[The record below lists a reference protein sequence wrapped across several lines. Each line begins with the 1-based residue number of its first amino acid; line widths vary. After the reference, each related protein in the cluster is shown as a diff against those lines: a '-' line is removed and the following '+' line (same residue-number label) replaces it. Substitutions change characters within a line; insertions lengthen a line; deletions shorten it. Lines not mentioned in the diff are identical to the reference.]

1 MSNAKLAII
10 GSGPAG
16 LTAAIYASRANL
28 EPVLFEGTEA
38 GGQLSTTTEVEN
50 YPGFPQGIQ
59 GPELMSAFRQQAERF
74 GTKIVRGDVHEVGLS
89 SRPFLIRFDEG
100 ELTAEAI
107 IISTGARAKLLG
119 LANERSLIGRGVS
132 TCATCDGFF
141 FRGQEIAV
149 VGGGD
154 SAVEEANFL
163 SKFATKVHLIHRRDK
178 LRASKIM
185 QDRLFA
191 NPRVQVHW
199 DPVVHEISADDQGL
213 LRAVKLQD
221 PRNGDLHEL
230 AVKGLFVA
238 IGHVPNTTL
247 FKGKI
252 DLDENGYIQLNGRG
266 TQTNVEGVFAS
277 GDVADHVYRQA
288 VTAAGTGCQ
297 AAIDAERW
305 LESQNHSSR

>member
-1 MSNAKLAII
+1 MRHAKIAII

-16 LTAAIYASRANL
+16 LTAAIYAARANL
-28 EPVLFEGTEA
+28 EPVLIEGTEA
-38 GGQLSTTTEVEN
+38 GGQLTTTTEVEN
-50 YPGFPQGIQ
+50 FPGFPKGIQ
-59 GPELMSAFRQQAERF
+59 GPDLMQAFRLQAERF
-74 GTKIVRGDVHEVGLS
+74 GTDFIRGDVQEVELS
-89 SRPFLIRFDEG
+89 KRPFMIRFDGG
-100 ELTAEAI
+100 EMKADAI
-107 IISTGARAKLLG
+107 IISTGARSKLLG
-119 LANERSLIGRGVS
+119 LPNERKLIGHGVS

-154 SAVEEANFL
+154 SAVEEAIFL

-191 NPRVQVHW
+191 NSKVQIHWHRVVN
-199 DPVVHEISADDQGL
+199 ELLSDDKGL
-213 LRAVKLQD
+213 LRALVLED
-221 PRNGDLHEL
+221 PRDGSASNLD
-230 AVKGLFVA
+230 VRGLFIA

-247 FKGKI
+247 FKDKI
-252 DLDENGYIQLNGRG
+252 DLDENGYIRLNGRG
-266 TQTNVEGVFAS
+266 TQTNIEGVFAS
-277 GDVADHVYRQA
+277 GDVADHYYRQA

-305 LESQNHSSR
+305 LESQNHSSH

>member
-1 MSNAKLAII
+1 MNQAKLAIL

-16 LTAAIYASRANL
+16 LTAAIYAARGNL

-38 GGQLSTTTEVEN
+38 GGQLTTTTEVEN
-50 YPGFPQGIQ
+50 YPGFPEGIQ
-59 GPELMSAFRQQAERF
+59 GPELMQAFRQQAERF
-74 GTKIVRGDVHEVGLS
+74 GTRFVRGDVQEVKLS
-89 SRPFLIRFDEG
+89 SRPFHIRYDDG
-100 ELTAEAI
+100 DLTADAI
-107 IISTGARAKLLG
+107 IIATGARSKLLG
-119 LANERSLIGRGVS
+119 LSNEKTLIGRGVS

-154 SAVEEANFL
+154 SAVEEAIFL
-163 SKFATKVHLIHRRDK
+163 SKFASKVHLIHRRDK

-185 QDRLFA
+185 QDRMFA
-191 NPRVQVHW
+191 NSKIEVHW
-199 DPVVHEISADDQGL
+199 NRVVHEILPDDKGL
-213 LRAVKLQD
+213 LRAVMLQD
-221 PRNGDLHEL
+221 SRDGALVERE
-230 AVKGLFVA
+230 VRGLFVA

-247 FKGKI
+247 FKDQI
-252 DLDENGYIQLNGRG
+252 DLDENGYILLNGRG
-266 TQTNVEGVFAS
+266 TQTNIEGVFAS

-305 LESQNHSSR
+305 LESQNHSSP

>member
-1 MSNAKLAII
+1 MNHARVAII

-16 LTAAIYASRANL
+16 LTAAIYAARANL
-28 EPVLFEGTEA
+28 EPVMIEGVEA
-38 GGQLSTTTEVEN
+38 GGQLTTTTEVEN
-50 YPGFPQGIQ
+50 YPGFPRGIQ
-59 GPELMSAFRQQAERF
+59 GPELMEAFRQQAERF
-74 GTKIVRGDVHEVGLS
+74 GTKFIRGDVSEVDLS
-89 SRPFLIRFDEG
+89 RRPFVIRFHDG
-100 ELTAEAI
+100 ELLADAI

-119 LANERSLIGRGVS
+119 LENEKKLIGRGVS

-163 SKFATKVHLIHRRDK
+163 SKFALKVHLIHRRDK

-185 QDRLFA
+185 QDRLFL
-191 NPRVQVHW
+191 NPRVQIHW
-199 DPVVHEISADDQGL
+199 NSVVHEIQGDDQGL
-213 LRAVKLQD
+213 LRGVVLQD
-221 PRNGDLHEL
+221 TRNGALSEL
-230 AVKGLFVA
+230 PVRGLFVA

-247 FKGKI
+247 FRGKI
-252 DLDENGYIQLNGRG
+252 DLDENGYILLNGRG
-266 TQTNVEGVFAS
+266 TQTNVDGVFAS

-288 VTAAGTGCQ
+288 ITAAGTGCQ

-305 LESQNHSSR
+305 LESQNHSSH

>member
-1 MSNAKLAII
+1 MNHSKVAII

-16 LTAAIYASRANL
+16 LTAAIYAARGNL

-38 GGQLSTTTEVEN
+38 GGQLIATTEVEN
-50 YPGFPQGIQ
+50 YPGFPKGIQ
-59 GPELMSAFRQQAERF
+59 GPDLMQAFRLQAERF
-74 GTKIVRGDVHEVGLS
+74 GTRFVRGDVQEVELLK
-89 SRPFLIRFDEG
+89 RPFVIRSDSG
-100 ELTAEAI
+100 EHTADAI
-107 IISTGARAKLLG
+107 IISTGARSQLLG
-119 LANERSLIGRGVS
+119 LENEKKLIGHGVS

-191 NPRVQVHW
+191 NSKVQVHW
-199 DPVVHEISADDQGL
+199 HRVVNEFLSDDKGL
-213 LRAVKLQD
+213 LRAVVLQD
-221 PRNGDLHEL
+221 PRDGALSNLD
-230 AVKGLFVA
+230 VKGLFIA

-252 DLDENGYIQLNGRG
+252 DLDENGYIRLNGRG

-277 GDVADHVYRQA
+277 GDVADHYYRQA

-305 LESQNHSSR
+305 LESQNHSAP